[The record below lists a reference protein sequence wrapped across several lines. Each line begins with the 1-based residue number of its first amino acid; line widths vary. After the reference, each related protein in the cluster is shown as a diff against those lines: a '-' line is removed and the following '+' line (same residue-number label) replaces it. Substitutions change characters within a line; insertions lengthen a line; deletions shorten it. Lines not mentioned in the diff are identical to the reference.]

1 MVAAATTALRPPLF
15 LTVSLRSS
23 AVLPGRAR
31 LDHRERHPPPS
42 LVDFEHP
49 DADHLTD
56 AHHVVRIADV
66 LIREMAD
73 VHQPAVV
80 QADVDKGPKVDHVE
94 HRTQQFHAGLQVLE
108 LEYALLKK
116 WLRQVLAG
124 IAAGPGQLLDNVGQQ
139 QPTDSQLTGE
149 RIEVE
154 GRRSLRQGLRLL
166 ATGDILTGSAEPLQ
180 HLRGHLVALG
190 MDPGGVE
197 RLHSPR
203 DLQKAD
209 RLDERR
215 LAEAGHLEEL
225 SAGGE
230 RPVLGPPFVQVAGR
244 GLVEP

>member
-1 MVAAATTALRPPLF
+1 
-15 LTVSLRSS
+15 
-23 AVLPGRAR
+23 
-31 LDHRERHPPPS
+31 
-42 LVDFEHP
+42 
-49 DADHLTD
+49 
-56 AHHVVRIADV
+56 
-66 LIREMAD
+66 MAD

-154 GRRSLRQGLRLL
+154 GRRSLRQGL
-166 ATGDILTGSAEPLQ
+166 Q